1 MKSYVYINSSSG
13 AGYGYKYYTDYLKQ
27 FLNDNFNEIHIVNI
41 PCEEKEYNI
50 PFQENKDENSIFIVG
65 GDGTVSMT
73 IDKILKNSN
82 FEELKI
88 PICICP
94 FGSGN
99 GLAKNLN
106 IDPYNLPIDK
116 IKKFIS
122 PMNTSYSGENN
133 LSFLSQTWGIISDI
147 DINTEY
153 LRMIGDLRYYYGIA
167 KSIILPKYYKGKCKI
182 TDSQEFTIEINDN
195 FLFFC
200 ASNAPWIS
208 EDFKIAPLSNI
219 YNKEIDILLIKKELS
234 FLERLKLIYYLSCGN
249 IHTLDF
255 VEYFKAKKYTLEI
268 NDNRSFI
275 VSDGEKL
282 LSSEISAEISDKKF
296 LFYCNE

>member
-1 MKSYVYINSSSG
+1 MISYVYINSYSG
-13 AGYGYKYYTDYLKQ
+13 AGYGSRYYKEYLKN
-27 FLNDNFNEIHIVNI
+27 FLNDNFDEIHIFNI
-41 PCEEKEYNI
+41 PCEEIEYHI
-50 PFQENKDENSIFIVG
+50 PYQENKDKNTIFIVG

-73 IDKILKNSN
+73 IDKILKHSN

-99 GLAKNLN
+99 GMAKNLN

-116 IKKFIS
+116 IKKIS
-122 PMNTSYSGENN
+122 PMNTSYSGKQN

-147 DINTEY
+147 DINTEF

-167 KSIILPKYYKGKCKI
+167 QSIILPKYYKGKCKI
-182 TDSQEFTIEINDN
+182 TNLQDFNIEINDN

-208 EDFKIAPLSNI
+208 EDFKIAPLSDI

-234 FLERLKLIYYLSCGN
+234 FLERLKLIYYLIKG
-249 IHTLDF
+249 I
-255 VEYFKAKKYTLEI
+255 Y
-268 NDNRSFI
+268 
-275 VSDGEKL
+275 
-282 LSSEISAEISDKKF
+282 
-296 LFYCNE
+296 